1 MFEYVHWSL
10 QSVVMD
16 YGRHL
21 AVEERQ
27 VADASI
33 RNQLDIMDLPDDRL
47 VKLMVGKSDSSILN
61 RLLTEEGSLIQD

>member
-1 MFEYVHWSL
+1 
-10 QSVVMD
+10 MD

-61 RLLTEEGSLIQD
+61 RL